1 MNLLREEKGYSNNLM
16 RELVENDW
24 EGFYGLMRMYLDF
37 FHYLEHHLT
46 PRLLKKDTNLRKAL
60 PVGLKLGLTYPR

>member
-1 MNLLREEKGYSNNLM
+1 MNLLREEKGYHNNLM

-24 EGFYGLMRMYLDF
+24 EEFYGLMRMYTDF

-46 PRLLKKDTNLRKAL
+46 HRLQKKDTNWRMAS
-60 PVGLKLGLTYPR
+60 PVGLKLGLTL